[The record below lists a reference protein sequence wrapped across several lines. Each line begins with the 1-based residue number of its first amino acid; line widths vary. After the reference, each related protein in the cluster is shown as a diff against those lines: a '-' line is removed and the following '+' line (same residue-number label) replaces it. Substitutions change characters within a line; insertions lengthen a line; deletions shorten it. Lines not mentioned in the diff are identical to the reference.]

1 MLSQPSTS
9 QPLNFQYK
17 HHHMGVHKKESF
29 APEDQQLAE
38 MAKALAHP
46 ARIAILKE
54 LAKRDSCICGEIV
67 EVLPLAQS
75 TVSQHLKELLQAGLI
90 SGTVDGVKSCYCIN
104 WKAFRQIQTLFSVF
118 FNNAVAD
125 NQKCC

>member
-1 MLSQPSTS
+1 
-9 QPLNFQYK
+9 
-17 HHHMGVHKKESF
+17 MGVHKKEGF

-104 WKAFRQIQTLFSVF
+104 WKAFEQIQTLFSVF
-118 FNNAVAD
+118 FHNAVAD